1 MLFLNDK
8 NVPQKTFKPP
18 IKTVFVVNPL
28 YSLLKQGYLVLYM
41 ESTVY

>member
-1 MLFLNDK
+1 MSHK
-8 NVPQKTFKPP
+8 KPLKP
-18 IKTVFVVNPL
+18 TIKKPMFVVNPL